1 MKMQGKTN
9 FYLVDCHTGELLESG
24 TDYQK
29 VIEIPKSVAEAH
41 NCGLVRCWFEPEEKR
56 LYIDAGPV
64 VYYVIADTN
73 EGYDSL
79 LDLFFGGKEQC

>member
-1 MKMQGKTN
+1 MKMQSKTN
-9 FYLVDCHTGELLESG
+9 FYLVDCRTGELLESG
-24 TDYQK
+24 TDFQK
-29 VIEIPKSVAEAH
+29 VVEIPKSVAEAY
-41 NCGLVRCWFEPEEKR
+41 NCGLVSCWFEPEEKR